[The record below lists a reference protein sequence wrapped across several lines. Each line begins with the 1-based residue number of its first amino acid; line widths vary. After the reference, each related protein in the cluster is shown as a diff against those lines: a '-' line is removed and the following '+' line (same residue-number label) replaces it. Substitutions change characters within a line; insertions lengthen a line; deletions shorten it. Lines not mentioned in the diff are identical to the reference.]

1 MQEAPVVYMNGNELN
16 VENPNAAEVT
26 VYNMAGVK
34 VFSDNSGEA
43 VVRTQLDMRGA
54 YIVKVGN
61 AVVKVM
67 R

>member
-1 MQEAPVVYMNGNELN
+1 MSGNVLN
-16 VENPNAAEVT
+16 VENPTGAAVE
-26 VYNMAGVK
+26 VYNMAGQK

-61 AVVKVM
+61 TAVKVM